1 MRLPRIPAVVAL
13 GPAGLRAASGTADGR
28 VALRLRDPES
38 LRLHL
43 AGISDA
49 NTRHGEGV
57 AALAFSPVGTRLASA
72 GEDGSIVLWNTSDGS
87 AVGPVFQHGGGRLAA
102 LALAPDG
109 RTVAVAGERGA
120 RIWDGLQ
127 GVPGPMLGAG
137 REVTA
142 VALDT
147 AGNRAFTGTPEG
159 LVESWGVAGGERLW
173 FGALDAPVDSI
184 ALSTEGTAV
193 AAGGAT
199 GLVRAWG
206 MGPAG
211 RAVSLALAAPVLH
224 LAFSPDGTA
233 LLAQTPGWL
242 HRLGLEEGRLLVL
255 SSRMLPASVPPAGWR
270 SADAAGTRVA
280 LVGGAHG
287 ETMAVLDF
295 ARTEPPPEDWTV
307 DLEAWQARL
316 QLYFDAEGELRQD
329 PAGADPVGE

>member
-1 MRLPRIPAVVAL
+1 MSLPRIPIEVAL

-38 LRLHL
+38 FRLQL

-49 NTRHGEGV
+49 DSRHGEGV
-57 AALAFSPVGTRLASA
+57 AALVFSPTGTHLASA
-72 GEDGSIVLWNTSDGS
+72 GDDGSIVLWNTADGS
-87 AVGPVFQHGGGRLAA
+87 AAGPVFQHGAGLLAA

-120 RIWDGLQ
+120 RIWDGLE
-127 GVPGPMLGAG
+127 GLPGPMLGAG

-142 VALDT
+142 VALDA

-159 LVESWGVAGGERLW
+159 LVESWDVASGERLW
-173 FGALDAPVDSI
+173 FSALDAPVDSI
-184 ALSTEGTAV
+184 ALSADGASV

-211 RAVSLALAAPVLH
+211 RAASLALAAPVLH
-224 LAFSPDGTA
+224 LSFSPDGHA

-242 HRLGLEEGRLLVL
+242 HRLGFEQGRLQVL
-255 SSRMLPASVPPAGWR
+255 ASRTLPASVPPAGWR

-280 LVGGAHG
+280 MVGGAHG

-295 ARTEPPPEDWTV
+295 IRAESPPDDWTV

-316 QLYFDAEGELRQD
+316 QLYFDAEGELRQE
-329 PAGADPVGE
+329 PAGE